1 MDGFQNLDI
10 SKLSIP
16 PIEIPDVVT
25 NVDPMKNHIP
35 HSVLILGNGFDL
47 DLGIRTKYKQ
57 FADDNDYWPK
67 VEVALL
73 QQKHK
78 KHNNESSN

>member
-1 MDGFQNLDI
+1 MDGFQHLDI

-25 NVDPMKNHIP
+25 NVDPMKNHI
-35 HSVLILGNGFDL
+35 HQSVLILGNGFDL

-57 FADDNDYWPK
+57 FADDNDYWPFK
-67 VEVALL
+67 ESISFEEDSLPFFLL
-73 QQKHK
+73 NQK
-78 KHNNESSN
+78 